1 MQPAG
6 ANRKG
11 HDKIVWP
18 FVFFN
23 SINIAKKKGINVAI
37 EKFTV
42 NLKTAGIVWVPCLA
56 VLRFRCRQGKWRN
69 TQTMPA

>member
-1 MQPAG
+1 MRPAG

-18 FVFFN
+18 FVPFN
-23 SINIAKKKGINVAI
+23 GINIAKKKGINVAI
-37 EKFTV
+37 EKFAV
-42 NLKTAGIVWVPCLA
+42 NLKTAGIVWAPCPA